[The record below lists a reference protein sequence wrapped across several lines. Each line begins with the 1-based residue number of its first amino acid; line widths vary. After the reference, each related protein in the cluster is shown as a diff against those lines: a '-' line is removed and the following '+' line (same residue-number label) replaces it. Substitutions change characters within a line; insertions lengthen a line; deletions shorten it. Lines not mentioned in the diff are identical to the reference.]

1 MKLMDNTYGF
11 PNVGCLLGK
20 AYQNELTRL
29 ASTLND
35 AHLDISPAEYL
46 ILRVL
51 YHNGPSQQCEIS
63 RIISKDKAS
72 VSRTVT
78 SMAKKGLVDT
88 SQISHK
94 CCIVALTDKG
104 EALRQRTIEI
114 AKHQQADLEA
124 KLSVDELNT
133 LFHIMKK
140 KIQQ

>member
-1 MKLMDNTYGF
+1 MDNTYGF
-11 PNVGCLLGK
+11 PNIGCLLGK

-51 YHNGPSQQCEIS
+51 YHNGPSQQCDIS

-72 VSRTVT
+72 VSRTVN
-78 SMAKKGLVDT
+78 SMSKKGLVDT

-94 CCIVALTDKG
+94 CCIVALTHKG
-104 EALRQRTIEI
+104 ESLRQKIFEI
-114 AKHQQADLEA
+114 ATHQHTDLEA
-124 KLSVDELNT
+124 KLSDAELNT
-133 LFHIMKK
+133 LCHILK
-140 KIQQ
+140 KIIQQ